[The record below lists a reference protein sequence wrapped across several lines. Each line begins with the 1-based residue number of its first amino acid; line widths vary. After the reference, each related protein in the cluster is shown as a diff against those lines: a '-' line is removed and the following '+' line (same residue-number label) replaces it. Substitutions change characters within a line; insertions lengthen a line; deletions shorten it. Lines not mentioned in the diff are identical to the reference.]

1 MIEAVLFDYGGVV
14 LHEDPADYDR
24 IGGRHGFPPG
34 ILWTLAHSIPEY
46 LPSRI
51 GQLSAEE
58 FLDAMRRHL
67 AGFAPAGRV
76 DATLAAIAA
85 HYADQ
90 PPVRPEMRIVLEALR
105 PRVRLGLLSNATRGS
120 TARLQANGVGD
131 LFDVLLCS
139 GDIGLAK
146 PDPAAFALA
155 LERLGVRAERCL
167 FVDDVAENVRVAQR
181 LGLLATHYHHA
192 RHGDFL
198 ALLAR
203 HGLALPRPRLAS
215 VRGEPPAGPR

>member
-24 IGGRHGFPPG
+24 IGGRHGFPAG

-51 GQLSAEE
+51 GQLSAEQ
-58 FLDAMRRHL
+58 FLDAIRRHL
-67 AGFAPAGRV
+67 VAFAPAERV
-76 DATLAAIAA
+76 DAALSAIAA

-90 PPVRPEMRIVLEALR
+90 PPVRPEMRIVLEGLR
-105 PRVRLGLLSNATRGS
+105 PKVRLGLLSNATRGS
-120 TARLQANGVGD
+120 TARFQANGVGA

-146 PDPAAFALA
+146 PDPAAFRLA
-155 LERLGVRAERCL
+155 LERLAVAPERCL
-167 FVDDVAENVRVAQR
+167 FVDDVEENVRVAQR
-181 LGLLATHYHHA
+181 MGMLATHYHHA
-192 RHGDFL
+192 RHADFL

-203 HGLALPRPRLAS
+203 HGLALPRPRLS
-215 VRGEPPAGPR
+215 TVRSGQPAG

>member
-58 FLDAMRRHL
+58 FLGAIRRHL
-67 AGFAPAGRV
+67 AAFAPAERV
-76 DATLAAIAA
+76 DAALKAVAA

-90 PPVRPEMRIVLEALR
+90 LPVRPEMRVVLTALR
-105 PRVRLGLLSNATRGS
+105 PQVRLGLLSNATRGS
-120 TARLQANGVGD
+120 TARLEADGVGE

-139 GDIGLAK
+139 GDIGVAK
-146 PDPAAFALA
+146 PDPAAFACA
-155 LERLGVRAERCL
+155 LDRLGVAAGRCL
-167 FVDDVAENVRVAQR
+167 FVDDLEENVRFAQR
-181 LGLLATHYHHA
+181 LGMLATHYHHS
-192 RHGDFL
+192 RHAEFL
-198 ALLAR
+198 ALLAG
-203 HGLALPRPRLAS
+203 HGLRLPRPALA
-215 VRGEPPAGPR
+215 VVPGGPAGG